1 MSTFDLNR
9 IVESLQSSKIKSRN
23 DALNLLAGMPAAKL
37 RLHTKQFNALVGGVL
52 KLIDI
57 EKQIYANNSSNPVI
71 SRLTIASSILRDV
84 VEEELKIPHRKP
96 RYKHCQSIVNS
107 IISDYFISS
116 GLTLEPCIFSFS
128 QIIQKLLLEDFFIT
142 HLTGE
147 AWLRLYK
154 FLIRAINIGF
164 DEGTNSPSANEN
176 LLCNLLA
183 SLFLLIGGNTSLV
196 YLPIYQDRAYF
207 PLLKVVKRCLR
218 AYDKRES
225 SILVGCFKLIN
236 KLLVILATED
246 IRLSHELIKH
256 AFKSIIQFSSTSVD
270 SLFVQFTIFLNL
282 DAVHRHFDMT
292 KLSRLIGVDN
302 AMSDE
307 TMSNSTEEEMELQ
320 LYTAGMLIQELI
332 VRSCTVVG
340 SLGANEI
347 IMSNNDEVNWFNL
360 PNLLFVGSN
369 PTAWQL
375 LTGLVKLIHSYYM
388 LRSKLTT
395 SFLEI
400 SDRPNRNANPSLAS
414 NTPTVKRQKLKD
426 LRTKLWTCDTAVLFY
441 MSLATNQND
450 SKIQLCGIQLLTIH
464 CELFESTTVLNNS
477 AVNIESES
485 STSWNLNES
494 TLLDLK
500 LVSSNEPNSNLLPSL
515 SLIIRL
521 LSESKMS
528 FWSLACCR
536 AIIARMDMKIGPN
549 HQTFTKRL
557 HQTLKVLLPFIKE
570 SEYATPATSIIVDI
584 LQSQSGANIHALF
597 DDTLRSQFQNVI
609 DLADLAGP
617 CHIDMYALKFW
628 WCLSRIF
635 QGISKNEDLAFVVSR
650 WFISKW
656 LGSLIFFD
664 SGMKRYSQNPTPDA
678 KVVHQL
684 LSWLSGNK
692 LSEYKTS
699 SEFLPSFGEYSHIYV
714 EMKDCELLQTFIAEQ
729 NVEVG
734 AESSIDNM
742 FLGLALP
749 GALGAFDSVCALI
762 TEVTVLVIDS
772 GASFEAK
779 TDWAISL
786 LIILDGLFIEP
797 SSIFDYLVGCLKEIW
812 QVIADQIS
820 TSDRASYV
828 IRLILKSQ
836 ISQEILVRSSF
847 PFDNILSRLRE
858 LQSRDRPFLN
868 RAIQD
873 DSDFDDFSSSGG
885 EAMTSR
891 YGRSFSKTPSTEINA
906 VGSTE
911 FFRFMVLY
919 GSSTIE
925 DQMRQLDKSDAS
937 VVLSC
942 VQFCTSYLKLKPTEF
957 LEEILFVGL
966 VRAIGEGPLSDQSLD
981 RSDLT
986 ISTCCELLE
995 LILPLCRDGDLK
1007 EYKNDCIDLF
1017 TYLSQCVQKGLF
1029 LTESKI
1035 AKFWKLFLEMSTFD
1049 MTVIPASPLLLAFL
1063 EDFEEFPNR
1072 IKIRISDSLSGA
1084 LSNMDLTG
1092 RMNTYREIL
1101 IRFPN
1106 PQSSIERCATYC
1118 LFFGLLTK
1126 NNQQLRMAALFNLIE
1141 CTQFDFF
1148 KPYIKGSIQII
1159 SKFSDEEGPKMLFLS
1174 CKLEIIKCWW
1184 RYNHDFF
1191 EFPYDLFGFLDRN
1204 SFLSESY
1211 REIVAVLIAIKSQS
1225 NVDPSVIIGNIAKI
1239 KSSDVQSLVCDGL
1252 PLIVPLAY
1260 TSDGIRNSVF
1270 KALSEVLSDYYKT
1283 YMRQKLLLT
1292 ILETIRFTDFKNERM
1307 LSSILVFAPNSN
1319 CFNSDELVETS
1330 LQTVVSP
1337 SSSLDLINALISKY
1351 WSQESEPF
1359 WTVKHS
1365 YFLIRQL
1372 GRARSLN
1379 KLLFLRALKYVL
1391 CLSHPSFSSFK
1402 LFELAAAVCLSLSTP
1417 ALEKD
1422 IFVVLQLF
1430 DKKCLLDEDLQGAT
1444 ITIFRILSKIC
1455 EGTPSSEKLK
1465 FVQDLDTHYS
1475 SRDAKFGT
1483 SGPLIRA
1490 ALNYC
1495 EAKEVSLSYSDFEN
1509 FLVDPVFQS
1518 AIESNFDIIIA
1529 LLSSLLK
1536 FAMKAE
1542 IQNPHKDLVK
1552 LFVKKEFRSANDD
1565 LRLWISEYLSQ
1576 FYLMGS
1582 FEDNVDDIID
1592 GKEFYSST
1600 KDEFLQE
1607 IGRMD
1612 FFMELLMD
1620 YVQGSD
1626 YEQVAFVETILGSLL
1641 WKFET
1646 RKGDVQKYL
1655 DFERFYPSLKEYL
1668 APLDFHSCIL
1678 LNSSNNDFDVA
1689 TVSLDSFVLNLPSL
1703 LTDDVPEN
1711 WMSQLILSIVQEVAT
1726 FTSMASLLASYI
1738 LKIPKS
1744 SGTLLPRL
1752 ICFYVTLS
1760 GSKGAVKIKSLIE
1773 SFWKNFRRPYDICAI
1788 EMIKDTVLLARVGA
1802 KLGIE
1807 VFKEFYESLN
1817 KSELY
1822 LVVKEGWFLKSAI
1835 MLFEDSINGQ
1845 QDIIN
1850 RKSQMSKIGSIY
1862 ESLDE
1867 DDLFQALPEEPSVD
1881 NALSLI
1887 SQLGSTADKVHYASG
1902 QLDASIFLK
1911 GSSSERKQ
1919 VTLSLIEDGLLGISR
1934 AMGLNSEDSSACYEW
1949 AWKLNLWD
1957 IPAPEKPKAKHEV
1970 IYSYLKQVYDSPS
1983 MARSIFE
1990 SSTLLTLEEQKT
2002 MFGDVRAEK
2011 DLRSRF
2017 KQLFESLSVL
2027 QSVQVIF
2034 DRKLSDFN
2042 SSVQNFNELTLW
2054 FQSSDLEY
2062 FEDILKARQ
2071 IGFKL
2076 LGDQMVDSTQ
2086 EVLSVS
2092 SSRDLCLQGFASE
2105 VIRATEAYR
2114 QNNQMQKMVSS
2125 TVLLEKLVKTSEFQD
2140 RNIQDELLR
2149 LSKFQFAKTIW
2160 KSGQTITPVA
2170 MLEELGHDGSIMFP
2184 VTCLSIDEAL
2194 ISATLAKWLADSRQ
2208 SLGITILNL
2217 IIEPMKGAVSEMGN
2231 NLQRGEVFHL
2241 LAHFC
2246 EQQYKSRHLL
2256 DQLEDLAK
2264 RVKNKRAEI
2273 EEIKVHYGR
2282 TSVSSVEKKSVQ
2294 KYYNSLKSQ
2303 VNSEDSELQTLKK
2316 RREVFAANAL
2326 KFYLNSLLVADE
2338 HSSDMDNF
2346 FSLFLELSHDNELQT
2361 TILKDLE
2368 RLPSSKPLSWC
2379 TQLLSRISNEEIPF
2393 QGSAQGLILRI
2404 CREHPFHSLYYLIS
2418 LLKHDDVAKNTSN
2431 TMMLVRVEAARKLKD
2446 KLLSQNAEFGSS
2458 VILPIEK
2465 LSDQSIIL
2473 SEYKSSK
2480 GRKLDLEKLKV
2491 GTYWLNE
2498 LPRIPPPTLDIPVS
2512 LTGYASV
2519 PRMTS
2524 IVPKV
2529 SIATSGLSLPKIATF
2544 TLSDGRQH
2552 KMLLKHG
2559 ADDLRQDATMEQ
2571 VFNKVNV
2578 IFIKDRETRKRK
2590 LKVRTYKAVP
2600 LGPKAGVIEF
2610 VLNSKA
2616 LIEVIRPYH
2625 QRLDGLKS
2633 DTARAQMKECQT
2645 SDLSE
2650 RLQVYNAITAKIHP
2664 VLRHYFT
2671 DNFVSPDA
2679 WFQSRQIYTRG
2690 IAATSMV
2697 GHILGLGDRHCNNI
2711 LLDEFTGEPI
2721 HIDLGVA
2728 FDQGKRLPIP
2738 ETVPFRLTRDIVDGF
2753 GFTGTKG
2760 SFSKLCEHSFRVLRS
2775 NKERILAIVDVL
2787 RWDPLYSW
2795 SISPIRKK
2803 KLQDENG
2810 FQGIAPHEDGSE
2822 AGAALLTVVEKL
2834 NAGVLSAEATV
2845 RELIQEATNVENLA
2859 VIYCGWCPFF

>member
-1 MSTFDLNR
+1 MSTFDLSK

-57 EKQIYANNSSNPVI
+57 EKQIYANNASNPVM
-71 SRLTIASSILRDV
+71 SRLAIASSVLRDV
-84 VEEELKIPHRKP
+84 IEEELNTPHRKP
-96 RYKHCQSIVNS
+96 RYKHCQSFIDS
-107 IISDYFISS
+107 IISHYFINS

-142 HLTGE
+142 HLTVE

-154 FLIRAINIGF
+154 FLIRAVNVGF

-176 LLCNLLA
+176 ILCSLLG

-207 PLLKVVKRCLR
+207 PLLKVIKRCLR

-225 SILVGCFKLIN
+225 SVLVGCFKLIN

-246 IRLSHELIKH
+246 IRLSHEVIKH

-282 DAVHRHFDMT
+282 DPVHRYFDVT
-292 KLSRLIGVDN
+292 KLPRLIGVDN

-307 TMSNSTEEEMELQ
+307 TLSNSSEEEMELQ

-332 VRSCTVVG
+332 ARSCTVVG
-340 SLGANEI
+340 TLGTNEI
-347 IMSNNDEVNWFNL
+347 IMSDNIEVNWFNL

-369 PTAWQL
+369 PTVWQL
-375 LTGLVKLIHSYYM
+375 LTGLVKLIHSYYK

-414 NTPTVKRQKLKD
+414 NAPKFKRQKLKD
-426 LRTKLWTCDTAVLFY
+426 LRSKLWTCDTAVLFY

-450 SKIQLCGIQLLTIH
+450 NKTQLCGIQLLTIH
-464 CELFESTTVLNNS
+464 CELFESITVPNNS
-477 AVNIESES
+477 AVNIESEA

-500 LVSSNEPNSNLLPSL
+500 FVSSNEPNSNLLPSL
-515 SLIIRL
+515 SLMIRL
-521 LSESKMS
+521 LNESKMS
-528 FWSLACCR
+528 FWALVCCR
-536 AIIARMDMKIGPN
+536 AIIAKMDMKIGPN
-549 HQTFTKRL
+549 HQIFTKRL
-557 HQTLKVLLPFIKE
+557 HQMLKVLLPFIKE

-584 LQSQSGANIHALF
+584 LQSQSGANIHVLF
-597 DDTLRSQFQNVI
+597 DDNLRSQFHNVI

-628 WCLSRIF
+628 WCLSRVF
-635 QGISKNEDLAFVVSR
+635 QGVSKNEDLAFGISR

-678 KVVHQL
+678 KVVQQL
-684 LSWLSGNK
+684 LSWLGGSK
-692 LSEYKTS
+692 HFEYKTS
-699 SEFLPSFGEYSHIYV
+699 NEILPGFEEYSHIYG
-714 EMKDCELLQTFIAEQ
+714 ELKECELLQTFIAKQ

-734 AESSIDNM
+734 VETRIDNTL
-742 FLGLALP
+742 LGLLLP

-772 GASFEAK
+772 GASFEVK

-786 LIILDGLFIEP
+786 LITLDGLFIET
-797 SSIFDYLVGCLKEIW
+797 SSTFDYLMGCLKEIW
-812 QVIADQIS
+812 QIIADQIS
-820 TSDRASYV
+820 TSDRTSYV

-847 PFDNILSRLRE
+847 PFDNIFSRLRE
-858 LQSRDRPFLN
+858 LQNRDRPFLN

-885 EAMTSR
+885 EAITSR
-891 YGRSFSKTPSTEINA
+891 YGRSFSKTPSTETNA
-906 VGSTE
+906 VGSID
-911 FFRFMVLY
+911 FFRFIVLY

-925 DQMRQLDKSDAS
+925 DQMRQLDKTDAS

-942 VQFCTSYLKLKPTEF
+942 VQFYTSYLKLKPTEF
-957 LEEILFVGL
+957 LKEILFVAL

-981 RSDLT
+981 RNDLT
-986 ISTCCELLE
+986 ISTCCDLLE
-995 LILPLCRDGDLK
+995 MLLPLCRDGDLK

-1035 AKFWKLFLEMSTFD
+1035 TRFWNLFLEMSTSD
-1049 MTVIPASPLLLAFL
+1049 MPVIHASPLLLAFL

-1072 IKIRISDSLSGA
+1072 IKIKISESLSIA
-1084 LSNMDLTG
+1084 LSSMDLTG
-1092 RMNTYREIL
+1092 RMNAYREIL
-1101 IRFPN
+1101 VRFPN

-1148 KPYIKGSIQII
+1148 KPYIKSAVQII
-1159 SKFSDEEGPKMLFLS
+1159 SRFSSEEGPKMLFLS

-1204 SFLSESY
+1204 SFLSDNY
-1211 REIVAVLIAIKSQS
+1211 REIVAVLIAIKPQS
-1225 NVDPSVIIGNIAKI
+1225 NVDPSVIIGNIAKM

-1252 PLIVPLAY
+1252 PIIVPLAY

-1270 KALSEVLSDYYKT
+1270 KALSEILSDYYKT
-1283 YMRQKLLLT
+1283 YMRQKVLLT
-1292 ILETIRFTDFKNERM
+1292 ILETIRFTDFKNERII
-1307 LSSILVFAPNSN
+1307 SSILVFAPNSN
-1319 CFNSDELVETS
+1319 CFNSDEVVETS

-1351 WSQESEPF
+1351 WSQESGPF
-1359 WTVKHS
+1359 WTVKHT

-1372 GRARSLN
+1372 GRAGGLN
-1379 KLLFLRALKYVL
+1379 KVLFLRALKYVL
-1391 CLSHPSFSSFK
+1391 CFSHRSLSSFK
-1402 LFELAAAVCLSLSTP
+1402 LFELTAAVCLSLSTP

-1430 DKKCLLDEDLQGAT
+1430 DKQCLLDEDLQGCT
-1444 ITIFRILSKIC
+1444 ITIFKILCKIC
-1455 EGTPSSEKLK
+1455 EGSPSSEKSK

-1475 SRDAKFGT
+1475 SKDAKFGT

-1490 ALNYC
+1490 ALDYC

-1518 AIESNFDIIIA
+1518 AIESNYDIIIA

-1536 FAMKAE
+1536 FAIKTG
-1542 IQNPHKDLVK
+1542 IHKPHKDLVK
-1552 LFVKKEFRSANDD
+1552 LFVQKGIKSANDD

-1582 FEDNVDDIID
+1582 FEDNIDDIID
-1592 GKEFYSST
+1592 SKEFYSSS
-1600 KDEFLQE
+1600 KDEFMQE

-1612 FFMELLMD
+1612 FFMELLMG
-1620 YVQGSD
+1620 YVKGSD

-1646 RKGDVQKYL
+1646 RKSDVQKYL
-1655 DFERFYPSLKEYL
+1655 DFERFYPSLNEYL

-1678 LNSSNNDFDVA
+1678 LNSSNNDFDVT
-1689 TVSLDSFVLNLPSL
+1689 TVSLDSFILNLPSL
-1703 LTDDVPEN
+1703 LTEDAPEN
-1711 WMSQLILSIVQEVAT
+1711 WMSQLLLSIVQEVAT

-1738 LKIPKS
+1738 LKIPES
-1744 SGTLLPRL
+1744 SGTLLPKL
-1752 ICFYVTLS
+1752 ICFYITLT
-1760 GSKGAVKIKSLIE
+1760 GTQGATKMKSLIE
-1773 SFWKNFRRPYDICAI
+1773 SFWKNFRRPYDFYAI

-1822 LVVKEGWFLKSAI
+1822 LIVKEGWFLKSAMI
-1835 MLFEDSINGQ
+1835 LFEDSINGQ

-1850 RKSQMSKIGSIY
+1850 RKSQMSKINSIY

-1867 DDLFQALPEEPSVD
+1867 DDLFQALPEESSVD

-1887 SQLGSTADKVHYASG
+1887 SQLGSSADKVHYSSG

-1911 GSSSERKQ
+1911 GSSERKQ
-1919 VTLSLIEDGLLGISR
+1919 VTPSLIEDGLLGISR
-1934 AMGLNSEDSSACYEW
+1934 AMDLNSDSRSACYEW

-1957 IPAPEKPKAKHEV
+1957 TPAPEKPQAKHEV
-1970 IYSYLKQVYDSPS
+1970 IYSYFKQVYDSPS

-1990 SSTLLTLEEQKT
+1990 NSTLLILDQQKSI
-2002 MFGDVRAEK
+2002 FGDKKVEK
-2011 DLRSRF
+2011 NIKFRF

-2054 FQSSDLEY
+2054 FQSTDLEY

-2076 LGDQMVDSTQ
+2076 LGDQIVDSTQ
-2086 EVLSVS
+2086 DVISVS
-2092 SSRDLCLQGFASE
+2092 PSRDLCLQGFASE

-2125 TVLLEKLVKTSEFQD
+2125 TVLLEKLVKTSDFHD
-2140 RNIQDELLR
+2140 RNVQDELLR

-2160 KSGQTITPVA
+2160 KSGQTSTPVA
-2170 MLEELGHDGSIMFP
+2170 MLEDLGNDGSIMFP
-2184 VTCLSIDEAL
+2184 VTCLSIDKAL
-2194 ISATLAKWLADSRQ
+2194 ISATLAKWLAESRQ

-2217 IIEPMKGAVSEMGN
+2217 IIEPMKGAVSEMEN

-2246 EQQYKSRHLL
+2246 EQQYKSRNLL
-2256 DQLEDLAK
+2256 DQLEDLAR
-2264 RVKNKRAEI
+2264 RVKSKRAEI

-2282 TSVSSVEKKSVQ
+2282 TSVSSIEKKSVQ

-2303 VNSEDSELQTLKK
+2303 VNSEDSELQTLKE

-2326 KFYLNSLLVADE
+2326 TYYLNSLLVADE

-2361 TILKDLE
+2361 TILKNLE
-2368 RLPSSKPLSWC
+2368 RLPSSKPISWC
-2379 TQLLSRISNEEIPF
+2379 TQLLSRISDEESPF

-2418 LLKHDDVAKNTSN
+2418 LLKHYDVARNTSN
-2431 TMMLVRVEAARKLKD
+2431 SMMLVRVEAARKLKD
-2446 KLLSQNAEFGSS
+2446 KLFSQNAEFGSS

-2491 GTYWLNE
+2491 GAYWLNE

-2512 LTGYASV
+2512 STGYAFV

-2524 IVPKV
+2524 IMPKV

-2544 TLSDGRQH
+2544 ILSDGRQH

-2571 VFNKVNV
+2571 VFNKVND

-2625 QRLDGLKS
+2625 QKLDGLKS
-2633 DTARAQMKECQT
+2633 DTARAQMKDCQT

-2650 RLQVYNAITAKIHP
+2650 RLQVYNAITTKIHP

-2671 DNFVSPDA
+2671 DNFVSPDT

-2834 NAGVLSAEATV
+2834 NAGGLSAEATV